1 MQGIALRGWLSA
13 ALLAANGTEDTGLQ
27 GAMGRHLLAAIVF
40 SIVGVVILAFSVWVL
55 DRLTPLSF
63 RKEILEDQNTA
74 LAIIVAAA
82 LLGIAIIIA
91 AAIHG

>member
-1 MQGIALRGWLSA
+1 MAGNGLSA
-13 ALLAANGTEDTGLQ
+13 WVASVVMATNGEDVSTQ
-27 GAMGRHLLAAIVF
+27 VAMGRHLLAAIVF
-40 SIVGVVILAFSVWVL
+40 SIVGVIILALCIWVL

-82 LLGIAIIIA
+82 LIGVAIIIA